1 MYRPMNEYLSEIQIL
16 KALAHPVRI
25 AILEILR
32 NGEQCV
38 CHFEAALGMRQAY
51 ISQQLMV
58 LRRAGIVAS
67 RREGWNHYYRVRKPE
82 IYAVLDAVYE
92 ITGTTA
98 GKPVSAPAAC
108 TCPRCRKDA
117 VHQRLV
123 FTPLPNDP

>member
-1 MYRPMNEYLSEIQIL
+1 MNEYPSEIRIL

-38 CHFEAALGMRQAY
+38 CHFEAALGLRQAY

-82 IYAVLDAVYE
+82 IYAVLDAVYA

-98 GKPVSAPAAC
+98 GSPPHTPVTC
-108 TCPRCRKDA
+108 TCPHCREGIA
-117 VHQRLV
+117 LRELV
-123 FTPLPNDP
+123 LTPLHSDHEP